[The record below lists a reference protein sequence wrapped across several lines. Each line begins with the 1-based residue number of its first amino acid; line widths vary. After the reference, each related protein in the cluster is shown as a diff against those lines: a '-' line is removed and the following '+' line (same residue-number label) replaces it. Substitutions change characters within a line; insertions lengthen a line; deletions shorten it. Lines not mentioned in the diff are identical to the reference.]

1 MNIIG
6 LDHFVLT
13 VIDIDETV
21 EFYTTVL
28 GFKLEKFISGGVERT
43 SLKFGQ
49 HKINLHQVGNEFKPG
64 ADRALSGT
72 GDLCFIADKPVEDIA
87 RDLER
92 LGVEVLLGPVG
103 RTGAT
108 GYLRSIYIRDPDKNL
123 IEISN
128 PIV

>member
-13 VIDIDETV
+13 VNDIDETA

-28 GFKLEKFISGGVERT
+28 GFKPEKFVSGGVERT
-43 SLKFGQ
+43 SLKFGHQ
-49 HKINLHQVGNEFKPG
+49 KINLHQVGNEFKPG

-72 GDLCFIADKPVEDIA
+72 GDFCLLADTSVEEIA
-87 RDLER
+87 RDLEA
-92 LGVEVLLGPVG
+92 LGVEILMGPLD

-108 GYLRSIYIRDPDKNL
+108 GHLRSIYIRDPDKNL
-123 IEISN
+123 IEIAN
-128 PIV
+128 PVD

>member
-13 VIDIDETV
+13 VNDIDKTI

-28 GFKLEKFISGGVERT
+28 GFKPEKFVSEGVERS

-49 HKINLHQVGNEFKPG
+49 QKINLHQAGNEFKPG
-64 ADRALSGT
+64 ADRALPGT
-72 GDLCFIADKPVEDIA
+72 GDFCLITDTPVEGIA
-87 RDLER
+87 RDLEG
-92 LGVEVLLGPVG
+92 LGVEVLLGPLG

-108 GYLRSIYIRDPDKNL
+108 GHLHSIYIRDPDKNL
-123 IEISN
+123 IEIANS
-128 PIV
+128 ID